1 MANLAQ
7 AQKPYYAR
15 EWERVFYLARLAD
28 FHYLSRLLDPLV
40 ADKSTR
46 QALTDIHDVQLQ
58 RLVDIIAHVGIYLL
72 RKTIFTYLII

>member
-15 EWERVFYLARLAD
+15 EWERVFYLARIAD
-28 FHYLSRLLDPLV
+28 LHYLSRLLDPLV

-58 RLVDIIAHVGIYLL
+58 SLVDIIAHVGIYLL